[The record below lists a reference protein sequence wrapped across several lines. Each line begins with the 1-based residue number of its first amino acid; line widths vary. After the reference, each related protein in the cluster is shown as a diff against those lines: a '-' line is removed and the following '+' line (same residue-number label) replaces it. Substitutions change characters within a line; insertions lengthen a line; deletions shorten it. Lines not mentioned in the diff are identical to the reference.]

1 MTDVRAAL
9 PPLMVGLKTL
19 AESMRRSATSLEPV
33 VGRLAP
39 ELPALVGESRRAA
52 TGAGEVMDAVK
63 DFGLIRSKL
72 NQARVAKPTVLNDGD
87 EIMIGGQGHVFCQP
101 VACEGEAAESMAST
115 AVVVAKTGCWMLLLA
130 VPEPA
135 GPEALDWVERVRA
148 TLVAAGAGVKIL
160 RGATTFVHWRMEAA
174 VRDDVRAALLEIA
187 DRERPPGVRLALH
200 AGTVRVGAG
209 TGTGGENLLGARFGY
224 RCRRTAG
231 RTGRERAR
239 SAVARS
245 RGAGPAAGRP
255 PRARRAGCA
264 RAVYVLV
271 PTPVEVWIQ
280 THVL

>member
-160 RGATTFVHWRMEAA
+160 RGATTFVRWRMEAA

-209 TGTGGENLLGARFGY
+209 TGTGGENLLGAD
-224 RCRRTAG
+224 
-231 RTGRERAR
+231 
-239 SAVARS
+239 VAFVH
-245 RGAGPAAGRP
+245 ALDTAAGELRVGLVASEPAVRSLDLAAQARP
-255 PRARRAGCA
+255 LGVHPVRAAPGVHA
-264 RAVYVLV
+264 LF
-271 PTPVEVWIQ
+271 TF
-280 THVL
+280 